1 MADTTPRRGH
11 GLSPTGDP
19 RASLRLLIRLLGVGL
34 ILTGLALGGLALL
47 RDKQADGAYHHTQ
60 QSLRHQLGQPPSAAP
75 ADRPHQPAPRAGEAF
90 AVLRVPRFGPDFAP
104 VVVEGV
110 SPGDLRKG
118 PGHFPGT
125 AGPGQK
131 GNFAVA
137 GHRTG
142 WGQPFHRLPD
152 LRKGDVLGVERDG
165 RTYTYRVTRTKVVE
179 PSDVGVVAP
188 VPGQPQAR
196 PDKARITLI
205 TCTDR
210 GWDGSYVH
218 RFVVWGELDAP

>member
-1 MADTTPRRGH
+1 MRRV
-11 GLSPTGDP
+11 
-19 RASLRLLIRLLGVGL
+19 IRLLGIGL
-34 ILTGLALGGLALL
+34 IVTGLALGGFALL
-47 RDKQADGAYHHTQ
+47 RDKSADGAYDRAQ
-60 QSLRHQLGQPPSAAP
+60 RSLRHELGQSPAAAA
-75 ADRPHQPAPRAGEAF
+75 ADRPRRPAPRAGEAF
-90 AVLRVPRFGPDFAP
+90 AVLRVARFGPDFAP

-125 AGPGQK
+125 AAPGQK

-152 LRKGDVLGVERDG
+152 LREGDALQVEQDG

-188 VPGQPQAR
+188 VPGRPGAR

-210 GWDGSYVH
+210 GWDGTYAH
-218 RFVVWGELDAP
+218 RFVVWGELDTP

>member
-1 MADTTPRRGH
+1 MRRV
-11 GLSPTGDP
+11 
-19 RASLRLLIRLLGVGL
+19 IRLLSIGL
-34 ILTGLALGGLALL
+34 IVTGLALGGFALL
-47 RDKQADGAYHHTQ
+47 RDKLANGAYDSAQ
-60 QSLRHQLGQPPSAAP
+60 QSLRHELGQSPPAAAA
-75 ADRPHQPAPRAGEAF
+75 ADRPQRPAPRAGEAF
-90 AVLRVPRFGPDFAP
+90 AVLRVARFGPDFAP

-142 WGQPFHRLPD
+142 WGQPFNRLPE
-152 LRKGDVLGVERDG
+152 LRKGDALQVEQDG

-188 VPGQPQAR
+188 VPGRPQAR

-210 GWDGSYVH
+210 GWTGSYVH
-218 RFVVWGELDAP
+218 RFVVWGELETR

>member
-1 MADTTPRRGH
+1 MRRV
-11 GLSPTGDP
+11 
-19 RASLRLLIRLLGVGL
+19 IRLLGIGL
-34 ILTGLALGGLALL
+34 IVTGLALGGFALL
-47 RDKQADGAYHHTQ
+47 RDKQADGAYGRAQ
-60 QSLRHQLGQPPSAAP
+60 QSLRHELGQSSPAA
-75 ADRPHQPAPRAGEAF
+75 AGDRPQRPAPRAGEAF

-125 AGPGQK
+125 VGPGQK

-152 LRKGDVLGVERDG
+152 LRKGDALKVEQDG

-188 VPGQPQAR
+188 VPGRPQAR

-210 GWDGSYVH
+210 GWDGTYVH
-218 RFVVWGELDAP
+218 RFVVWGELNTP